1 VLVADVKELAVAWL
15 LASAR
20 AVPVAWAIPAFGGVS
35 LPTVLR
41 VAVGLGLAL
50 LFLPGAGMLPPVGDA
65 VVWVVLF
72 SREILVGISLAFVC
86 SCMFRVAEA
95 AGQLIDVFRGAPL
108 PIFSSPTSHEQQ
120 SPMALLMLLLAAVAF
135 FQIGGPHHIGW
146 GLQRSYDA
154 IPLAWNHPVLDTQ
167 AAATAAIRASA
178 TLIESAI
185 SLSAPFL
192 VAALLSDLVL
202 GLVGRTI
209 PQLSVASAG
218 APLKSVVV
226 VGALLLG
233 LGGMQSGLQ
242 GILQTFLGIFRTGWI
257 R

>member
-1 VLVADVKELAVAWL
+1 VFVLDVKELASAWL

-35 LPTVLR
+35 LPAVIRL
-41 VAVGLGLAL
+41 AVGLGLAL
-50 LFLPGAGMLPPVGDA
+50 LCLPNSSTPPVGDTL
-65 VVWVVLF
+65 VWGVLLA
-72 SREILVGISLAFVC
+72 REILVGITLAFVC
-86 SCMFRVAEA
+86 SCMFRAAES
-95 AGQLIDVFRGAPL
+95 AGQLIDVSRGANL
-108 PIFSSPTSHEQQ
+108 PTFQSPTSHEQQ
-120 SPMALLMLLLAAVAF
+120 SPLALLMLLMAAVAF

-146 GLQRSYDA
+146 GLQRSYEA
-154 IPLAWNHPVLDTQ
+154 IPLAWDRPMLDTQ

-178 TLIESAI
+178 KLIESAI

-192 VAALLSDLVL
+192 VAALLADLAL
-202 GLVGRTI
+202 GLVGRTV
-209 PQLSVASAG
+209 PQLFLVSAG

-226 VGALLLG
+226 VGVLLLG

-242 GILQTFLGIFRTGWI
+242 GILQTFLGIFRTAWI